1 MYRIAACKLGA
12 KVQMYRNAPYQNG
25 RKGTW
30 YQNAPSRSGRNGTG
44 NEGTARRQ
52 RQAMC
57 RFDGGGREGNG
68 KDALAEEGRANGKD
82 RRTDKA
88 AATRTTGGGTRGYSK
103 IIYCKV
109 KQHIAWTQRPFFF
122 FSFFF
127 FFLSSFHNSRQE
139 LFQNPIKK
147 TQKPLPI
154 SNRDLL
160 KCLA

>member
-1 MYRIAACKLGA
+1 LGA

-88 AATRTTGGGTRGYSK
+88 AGSWSSRAGTRRDHHPLAVE
-103 IIYCKV
+103 INTDPNVIYFV
-109 KQHIAWTQRPFFF
+109 
-122 FSFFF
+122 
-127 FFLSSFHNSRQE
+127 LS
-139 LFQNPIKK
+139 
-147 TQKPLPI
+147 T
-154 SNRDLL
+154 
-160 KCLA
+160 